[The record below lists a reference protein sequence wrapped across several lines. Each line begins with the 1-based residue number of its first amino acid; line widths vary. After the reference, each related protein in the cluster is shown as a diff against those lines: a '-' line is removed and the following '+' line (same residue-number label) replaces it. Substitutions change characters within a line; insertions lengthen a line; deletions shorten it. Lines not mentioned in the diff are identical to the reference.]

1 MMMLFCIMT
10 GRCWN
15 EWSK

>member
-1 MMMLFCIMT
+1 MMLFCIMT